1 MHKVNLVLES
11 AQVDYRPTMINLT
24 HVINIVT
31 KELMGTINAVSRV
44 REALGDNATS
54 TKRPALPSGNA
65 STTTTATAAAAAA
78 GAGNPSAA
86 SGAPPESAG
95 DAVGAAEGGGG
106 ANQGTGEGGGGEREG
121 GGAAAAA
128 DPVPM
133 SQVPAGV
140 QIFVVS
146 SKRNTAVGSLGVS
159 FSRFFPVGRDSRWQ
173 SAVAFSSTCIR
184 IASWR
189 QSIGTRSGGNETVL
203 WAKTTV

>member
-95 DAVGAAEGGGG
+95 DAVGAAEGGVGRTKGLEKEGG
-106 ANQGTGEGGGGEREG
+106 ARGR
-121 GGAAAAA
+121 
-128 DPVPM
+128 V
-133 SQVPAGV
+133 GV
-140 QIFVVS
+140 RLLQQTRSLCHRCPRVYRYSLLV
-146 SKRNTAVGSLGVS
+146 RNVILL
-159 FSRFFPVGRDSRWQ
+159 
-173 SAVAFSSTCIR
+173 SAVLASAFRDFFLLVATPGGS
-184 IASWR
+184 
-189 QSIGTRSGGNETVL
+189 QPLRSVVL
-203 WAKTTV
+203 VYV